1 MTLDLSNHRAL
12 MQDILLGIPQ
22 VGISIHALVANHSYA
37 TPTGVLDAVEDLIDE
52 NKLVISDNCIVSFK
66 ERKMSKIMVG
76 GDWCYADQLDGK
88 SLVDGECLDITFPD
102 GFQMRIKVTLQV
114 TGITIGDHG
123 HDYQST
129 VSEAYYVTD
138 THGVPARIRLLG
150 FEATRA
156 VF

>member
-1 MTLDLSNHRAL
+1 MAFNPNSRRAL
-12 MQDILLGIPQ
+12 MQDILLTIPQ
-22 VGISIHALVANHSYA
+22 AGIGLRDLMLKHSYL
-37 TPTGVLDAVEDLIDE
+37 TPADVKEAIHDLMVE
-52 NKLVISDNCIVSFK
+52 NKLVLSADGVVSFK

-76 GDWCYADQLDGK
+76 GDWCYADQLDGR
-88 SLVDGECLDITFPD
+88 SLVDGECLDVTFPD

-129 VSEAYYVTD
+129 RSEAYYVTD
-138 THGVPARIRLLG
+138 IHGVPARIRLLG